1 LKKTDIKIEKQ
12 VARWDLY
19 AKIAPTIFLVVGG
32 ISLAIGITS
41 FDTLFNIGMT
51 LFAFTAVTWW
61 FWTIITVKYI
71 IETMSSATTNLL
83 EVKQDLKD
91 IRESIAE
98 EQNGTT

>member
-41 FDTLFNIGMT
+41 FDTLFNIGMI

-71 IETMSSATTNLL
+71 ITTMSSATTNLL
-83 EVKQDLKD
+83 EVKADLKD
-91 IRESIAE
+91 IRKVLEE
-98 EQNGTT
+98 EQNGPT

>member
-1 LKKTDIKIEKQ
+1 MKKTDIKIEKQ

-41 FDTLFNIGMT
+41 FDTLFNIGMI

-71 IETMSSATTNLL
+71 IRTMSSATTNLI

-91 IRESIAE
+91 IRKSLE
-98 EQNGTT
+98 EERSGPI

>member
-41 FDTLFNIGMT
+41 FDTLFNIGMI

>member
-1 LKKTDIKIEKQ
+1 MDDNKIKQQ

-19 AKIAPTIFLVVGG
+19 AKIAPTIFLVLSS

-41 FDTLFNIGMT
+41 FDTLFNIGMI

-71 IETMSSATTNLL
+71 ITTMSSATSNLQ

-91 IRESIAE
+91 IRKVLEE
-98 EQNGTT
+98 EQNV

>member
-1 LKKTDIKIEKQ
+1 MKKTDIKIEKQ

-41 FDTLFNIGMT
+41 FDTLFNIGMI

-91 IRESIAE
+91 IRKTLEE
-98 EQNGTT
+98 EQNGPS

>member
-1 LKKTDIKIEKQ
+1 MDKNTQIERQ
-12 VARWDLY
+12 VHRWDIY
-19 AKIAPTIFLVVGG
+19 AKVAPTIFLVTGG
-32 ISLAIGITS
+32 ISLTIGITS

-71 IETMSSATTNLL
+71 IKTMSSATTNLI

-91 IRESIAE
+91 IRKTLEE
-98 EQNGTT
+98 EQNERPN

>member
-1 LKKTDIKIEKQ
+1 MDKNSQIERQVHRCDI
-12 VARWDLY
+12 Y
-19 AKIAPTIFLVVGG
+19 AKVAPTIFLVTGG
-32 ISLAIGITS
+32 ISLTIGITS
-41 FDTLFNIGMT
+41 FDTLFNIGMI

-71 IETMSSATTNLL
+71 IRTMSSATTNLI

-98 EQNGTT
+98 EQNGPS

>member
-1 LKKTDIKIEKQ
+1 MKKTDIKIEKQ

-41 FDTLFNIGMT
+41 FDTLFNIGMI

>member
-1 LKKTDIKIEKQ
+1 MKKTDIKIEKQ

-32 ISLAIGITS
+32 ISLTIGITS
-41 FDTLFNIGMT
+41 FDTLFNIGMV

-71 IETMSSATTNLL
+71 ITTMSSATSNLR

-91 IRESIAE
+91 IREEMRSE
-98 EQNGTT
+98 SD

>member
-12 VARWDLY
+12 VARWDIY
-19 AKIAPTIFLVVGG
+19 AKVAPTIFLVVGG

-41 FDTLFNIGMT
+41 FDTLFNIGMI

-71 IETMSSATTNLL
+71 ITTMSSATTNLL
-83 EVKQDLKD
+83 EVKADLKD
-91 IRESIAE
+91 IRKVLEE
-98 EQNGTT
+98 EQNDPT